1 MLSTQLEIVPC
12 IKKRK
17 LKKTK
22 FSYNP
27 IPRILKPKTMI
38 KFAKIAFPFRLYGL
52 KTCIAVIAKVK
63 LLLNFSIVKNF
74 CYLF

>member
-1 MLSTQLEIVPC
+1 MLSRQLEVVPC

-22 FSYNP
+22 VSYNP
-27 IPRILKPKTMI
+27 IPRIIKPKMMM
-38 KFAKIAFPFRLYGL
+38 KFAKRAFPFRLFGL
-52 KTCIAVIAKVK
+52 NTCIAVIAKVK
-63 LLLNFSIVKNF
+63 RLLNFSIVKNS